1 MKVII
6 SHDVDHLYPSDH
18 LKDLFFPKFWVRS
31 AIQLFKGEIHFST
44 FLNRLMYVFNKR
56 INRIPELCEFDMAND
71 VKATY
76 FFGMANALGMSYKKE
91 KALSW
96 IQYVTERGFDA
107 GVHGCDYQN
116 SNKIQQEHDDF
127 LNLSGIK
134 HFGIRNHYVR
144 YDDDTFRKMNEAGYL
159 FDTTEFNK
167 EKPEYKDPYKVG
179 AMWEFPLALMDVYIY
194 HNDFNA
200 AKELIDSFVKRT
212 LENGGKYL
220 TILFHDTSFDEKCYP
235 EQKKL
240 YEWIVGYI
248 NKLGLEFISYT
259 SAIKELENDG
269 KH

>member
-76 FFGMANALGMSYKKE
+76 FFGMTNALGMSYKKE
-91 KALSW
+91 KALPW

-167 EKPEYKDPYKVG
+167 EKPTYKKPYKVG
-179 AMWEFPLALMDVYIY
+179 DMWEFPLAIMEGYVVHHDLTE
-194 HNDFNA
+194 
-200 AKELIDSFVKRT
+200 AKKTVTELIQNTIS
-212 LENGGKYL
+212 EGGDYL
-220 TILFHDTSFDEKCYP
+220 TILFHDSFYNEKCYP
-235 EQKKL
+235 VEKAF
-240 YEWIVGYI
+240 YEWLICFI
-248 NKLGLEFISYT
+248 KSLKLEFVSFKE
-259 SAIKELENDG
+259 AIKELDNDR
-269 KH
+269 